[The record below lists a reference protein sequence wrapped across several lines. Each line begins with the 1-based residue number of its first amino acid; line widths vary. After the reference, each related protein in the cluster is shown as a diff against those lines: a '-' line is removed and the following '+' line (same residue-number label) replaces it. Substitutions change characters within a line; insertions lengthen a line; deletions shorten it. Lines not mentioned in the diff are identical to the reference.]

1 MRSARRDRAVA
12 DQEREGAMRRS
23 IMVLA
28 LGLAA
33 GSACAQSKE
42 PILLREMGSF
52 HIGGR
57 VIEITGQPIK
67 EVVFTPGGVPAK
79 MDPNGKYQV
88 EQMYVQ
94 YFLPQNRRGK
104 LPLLLW
110 HGGGLSGVTY
120 ETKPDGG
127 EGWLTYF
134 IRKGWD
140 TYISDAVERG
150 RAGWTNTFKGD
161 PLFLPVGDPWERFRI
176 GPPGAWNDDKAKRAS
191 YPGVQFPIE
200 AYEQFMKQAV
210 PRWLTTDEEIVGAYV
225 ELVDKICPCVV
236 LVHSQSGSF
245 GYKALEARPEK
256 VKALIAVEPTL
267 GGDRNKV
274 EAIKGTPILVL
285 YGDNAKD
292 HPRWS
297 KIRQGGVDY
306 AAVLKSAG
314 GSIDVVDLPDVGIK
328 GNSHMVMMDKN
339 SDAVAE
345 LIQKWLV
352 GKGLAD

>member
-1 MRSARRDRAVA
+1 
-12 DQEREGAMRRS
+12 MRRS

-28 LGLAA
+28 LSLAA

-67 EVVFTPGGVPAK
+67 EVMFTPGGVPAK

-110 HGGGLSGVTY
+110 HGGGLTGVTY

-176 GPPGAWNDDKAKRAS
+176 GPPGSWNDDQAKRAT

-200 AYEQFMKQAV
+200 AYERFMKQAV
-210 PRWLTTDEEIVGAYV
+210 PRWLTTDEQIVAAYV
-225 ELVDKICPCVV
+225 ELVDKVCPCVV
-236 LVHSQSGSF
+236 MVHSQSGSF
-245 GYKALEARPEK
+245 GYKVLEARPEK

-314 GSIDVVDLPDVGIK
+314 GRIDVVDLPEVGIK

-339 SDAVAE
+339 SDVVAD

-352 GKGLAD
+352 SKGLAD